1 MLNWMRAPLLPLL
14 IAVSVPCMAQTGSAR
29 VFEELEKT
37 TTEIEKVSGMQ
48 AQKKVRYEM
57 IRRNQVRDFLKQRV
71 KETVKPEQI
80 RAEEITLKKFG
91 FVPKNFDLEKSTVD
105 LLTEQAAAF
114 YDYRKQRLFLLEG
127 TSNALMEM
135 AIVHEMA
142 HAIADQNFNLQQ
154 FIDGAGENDDS
165 ALARLTVMEG
175 QATWLTA
182 EVLAQRNG
190 RSLAGDSVL
199 FDQMAE
205 ASSGMSQYPVF
216 QSVPLYLRE
225 TLIFP
230 YTRGM
235 RFQQTVYEK
244 MGKEAFAEV
253 FKNPPLSTQQV
264 LHPATYF
271 DKVKPASPELP
282 EPAALK
288 KKYKVL
294 AEGKMGELDHAVLI
308 REHVSREDAERIAPR
323 WRGGKYRVWEKDKK
337 RAVLCYSVEWD
348 SPDTAREYF
357 GLYAR
362 ILEHKWEKINVTSR
376 TDSELKGMGEDG
388 YFLVR
393 QTGSVVTS
401 VEGLEAPE

>member
-1 MLNWMRAPLLPLL
+1 
-14 IAVSVPCMAQTGSAR
+14 
-29 VFEELEKT
+29 
-37 TTEIEKVSGMQ
+37 MQ
-48 AQKKVRYEM
+48 ALKKVRYEM

-91 FVPKNFDLEKSTVD
+91 FVPKTFNLEKSTVD

-190 RSLAGDSVL
+190 RSLAGDSAL

-244 MGKEAFAEV
+244 LGKEAFAEV
-253 FKNPPLSTQQV
+253 FKNPPVSTQQV

-271 DKVKPASPELP
+271 DKVQPASPELP

-294 AEGKMGELDHAVLI
+294 AEGKVGELDHAVLL

-348 SPDTAREYF
+348 SPETAREYL